1 MLVEDGWDALSQAR
15 VAAVSGVGRATV
27 YRYWPERHSL
37 RLDTFASMVEIE
49 HAPRTG
55 DLTRDLTAELEQVL
69 SRLNGEEFTR
79 VVAALIER
87 SQHDAQVLD
96 LLQRVHHDGTSQLR
110 AIVADACARQD
121 GTVDLDEAVA
131 SLVGPLLYQRLVYAV
146 IPEDSFP
153 ARLVRSF
160 LKGSGLKGSGLKGSG
175 LEDPATR

>member
-1 MLVEDGWDALSQAR
+1 MEDGWDALSQAR

-37 RLDTFASMVEIE
+37 RLDTFASMVEME

-55 DLTRDLTAELEQVL
+55 DLTCDLTAELEQVL
-69 SRLNGEEFTR
+69 RRLNGEEFTR

-110 AIVADACARQD
+110 AIVADACARS
-121 GTVDLDEAVA
+121 GSTVDLDEAVA
-131 SLVGPLLYQRLVYAV
+131 SLVGPLLYQRLVYA
-146 IPEDSFP
+146 ITPDDAFP

-160 LKGSGLKGSGLKGSG
+160 LQGGDLQRSRFDSEG
-175 LEDPATR
+175 